1 MFRTR
6 MIPSRAPVRNGARL
20 PRGGGFLPGTS
31 RENICRMIEQ
41 SSPGKARDI
50 LVACCKRKEGKGI
63 WSIAR
68 ELMRPYSTVRGWLV
82 RMMRRGLGGRFDRK
96 STGRKKI
103 LGQHILK
110 KIMEWTRWDPSRYG
124 FEPAS
129 WHLDMVNEMLRR
141 ETGRHAKPRTLRRIL
156 RRLGLSYSKPRP
168 VPHKTAPA
176 GEQNMF
182 KERVKRTILGVSGHG
197 YAVLA
202 VDEAGVMRGTS
213 PGYGWRQAKSRDE
226 VRTGF
231 STKAVR
237 LFGALGKDRIHV
249 KAVERTNSKTFVG
262 FLKELRQE
270 YGRLVI
276 LLDNAS
282 YHKYRVVDE
291 FVKSTCG
298 EIKLVYLLPYTP
310 QLNPIEIQWRVLKGM
325 LAGRYFESTY
335 GLVNAITNL
344 IDSGQMR
351 PVKLMKY
358 LAH

>member
-1 MFRTR
+1 
-6 MIPSRAPVRNGARL
+6 MIPSRVQIRNGARL

-31 RENICRMIEQ
+31 RVNICRMIGQ

-82 RMMRRGLGGRFDRK
+82 RMMRRGLGGRFDWK

-168 VPHKTAPA
+168 VPRKTAPA
-176 GEQNMF
+176 SSTASTAYPCPDTPRIVLFTLSLNMF
-182 KERVKRTILGVSGHG
+182 CSP
-197 YAVLA
+197 
-202 VDEAGVMRGTS
+202 AGIMRGTS
-213 PGYGWRQAKSRDE
+213 PGYGWHQTKSRDE

-231 STKAVR
+231 STIYVNPACGPDHILR
-237 LFGALGKDRIHV
+237 LTCRLGYAGGIFKIFQRI
-249 KAVERTNSKTFVG
+249 KSQNS
-262 FLKELRQE
+262 
-270 YGRLVI
+270 
-276 LLDNAS
+276 
-282 YHKYRVVDE
+282 
-291 FVKSTCG
+291 
-298 EIKLVYLLPYTP
+298 
-310 QLNPIEIQWRVLKGM
+310 
-325 LAGRYFESTY
+325 
-335 GLVNAITNL
+335 
-344 IDSGQMR
+344 
-351 PVKLMKY
+351 
-358 LAH
+358 

>member
-1 MFRTR
+1 
-6 MIPSRAPVRNGARL
+6 MIKR
-20 PRGGGFLPGTS
+20 
-31 RENICRMIEQ
+31 

-50 LVACCKRKEGKGI
+50 LVACCKRKKGNGI

-68 ELMRPYSTVRGWLV
+68 ELMRPYSTIRGWLV
-82 RMMRRGLGGRFDRK
+82 RMVRRGLGGRFDRK
-96 STGRKKI
+96 SAGRKKI
-103 LGQHILK
+103 LNPQTLK
-110 KIMEWTRWDPSRYG
+110 KIMGWTRRDPSRYG
-124 FEPAS
+124 FGPAS
-129 WHLDMVNEMLRR
+129 WCLDMVNEMIRR
-141 ETGRHAKPRTLRRIL
+141 ETGRHARPRTLRRIL

-168 VPHKTAPA
+168 VPRKTVPA
-176 GEQNMF
+176 EGQDMF

-202 VDEAGVMRGTS
+202 VDEASVMRGTS

-237 LFGALGKDRIHV
+237 LSGALGRDRIHV
-249 KAVERTNSKTFVG
+249 KAVERTNSKTLVE

-282 YHKYRVVDE
+282 YRRYRAVNE

-298 EIKLVYLLPYTP
+298 EIKLAYLPPYTP
-310 QLNPIEIQWRVLKGM
+310 QLNPIEIQWRVLKEM
-325 LAGRYFESTY
+325 LAGKYFESTD
-335 GLVNAITNL
+335 GLVGAITDL
-344 IDSGQMR
+344 IDSDQMR
-351 PVKLMKY
+351 PVRLMKY

>member
-1 MFRTR
+1 MFRAH

-20 PRGGGFLPGTS
+20 PRGCGFLPGTS
-31 RENICRMIEQ
+31 RENICRMMEW

-50 LVACCKRKEGKGI
+50 LVGCCKRKEGKGI

-96 STGRKKI
+96 STGRKRI
-103 LGQHILK
+103 LGPNVLK
-110 KIMEWTRWDPSRYG
+110 KIMEWTRWNPSRYG

-226 VRTGF
+226 VRTG
-231 STKAVR
+231 S
-237 LFGALGKDRIHV
+237 L
-249 KAVERTNSKTFVG
+249 
-262 FLKELRQE
+262 
-270 YGRLVI
+270 
-276 LLDNAS
+276 
-282 YHKYRVVDE
+282 
-291 FVKSTCG
+291 
-298 EIKLVYLLPYTP
+298 
-310 QLNPIEIQWRVLKGM
+310 IE
-325 LAGRYFESTY
+325 
-335 GLVNAITNL
+335 
-344 IDSGQMR
+344 
-351 PVKLMKY
+351 
-358 LAH
+358 